1 MTDKQKVVMFQGD
14 SITDGGRPKESEGH
28 GTSYPYLIASRVGAD
43 LANQSPTFYNRGI
56 SGNRVSDMN
65 ARWNEDT
72 FYYSPDV
79 ISILIGVNDA
89 WRIVDNGPKGATDR
103 FERHYTALLAE
114 TREVLPETT
123 LILLEPFVLKT
134 GSTVE
139 EWDRW
144 MDIIPTYQ
152 AKVRQ
157 LADQYDTV
165 FVPLQEMFDQACK
178 LADASFWL
186 YDGVHPT
193 AAGHALIADQWL
205 TIVKKSPKIGHLF
218 HK

>member
-1 MTDKQKVVMFQGD
+1 MSDKQKVVMFQGD
-14 SITDGGRPKESEGH
+14 SITDGGRPREWEGL
-28 GTSYPYLIASRVGAD
+28 GSSYPHLIAGRVGAD

-72 FYYSPDV
+72 FYYKPDV

-89 WRIVDNGPKGATDR
+89 WRIVSNEPKGTTDR
-103 FERHYTALLAE
+103 FERHYDALLAE
-114 TREVLPETT
+114 TTEVLPATT

-139 EWDRW
+139 GWDHW
-144 MDIIPTYQ
+144 MSIIPTYQ
-152 AKVRQ
+152 VKVREF
-157 LADQYDTV
+157 ADKYNAI
-165 FVPLQEMFDQACK
+165 FVPLQGVFDQACK
-178 LADASFWL
+178 HADASFWL
-186 YDGVHPT
+186 NDGVHPT

-205 TIVKKSPKIGHLF
+205 SIVKQSAITHLF
-218 HK
+218 QK